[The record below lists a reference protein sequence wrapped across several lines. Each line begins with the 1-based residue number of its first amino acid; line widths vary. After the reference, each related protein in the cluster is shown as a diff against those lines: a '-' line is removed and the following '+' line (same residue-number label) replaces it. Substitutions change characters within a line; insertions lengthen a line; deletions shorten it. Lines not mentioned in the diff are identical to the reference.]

1 MRGWVIRIGIIAVIV
16 VAGLILR
23 DRLSG
28 NAGDLQVGDCFDEPT
43 QTQDVS
49 DVQHHPCTD
58 AHDAEVIFVGDHPDS
73 DTYPGVDA
81 FDTFVLT
88 QCVPAFEAYTGRDW
102 ETDTE
107 LDLGY
112 FYPTADGWPSGDREV
127 ACYVARLDG
136 VSMSASVKVQ

>member
-1 MRGWVIRIGIIAVIV
+1 
-16 VAGLILR
+16 
-23 DRLSG
+23 
-28 NAGDLQVGDCFDEPT
+28 
-43 QTQDVS
+43 
-49 DVQHHPCTD
+49 
-58 AHDAEVIFVGDHPDS
+58 
-73 DTYPGVDA
+73 
-81 FDTFVLT
+81 
-88 QCVPAFEAYTGRDW
+88 VPAFEAYTGRDW